1 MSCDKNSAPKVATP
15 EPAGGMLSFQ
25 IKLASDPRLL
35 SVVRSTISE
44 LAAVWGFD
52 ERQCRDITL
61 AVDEALSNV
70 MRHAY
75 GSQSDR
81 EIELIC
87 QARSD
92 GLEFD
97 FLDRGEPADLSRVC
111 AQPLDEVAL
120 AGRGTHLIRLIMD
133 EVRYERVGE
142 GNRLCLRKYLTGARK
157 ADAAP
162 TECEGR
168 TE

>member
-1 MSCDKNSAPKVATP
+1 MSSDKTSPPDQSLP
-15 EPAGGMLSFQ
+15 EPAGGLLKFQ

-35 SVVRSTISE
+35 SVVRSTIAE
-44 LAAVWGFD
+44 LAAVWGFND
-52 ERQCRDITL
+52 RQCRDITL

-75 GSQSDR
+75 KNQCGL

-87 QARSD
+87 EAHSD

-97 FLDRGEPADLSRVC
+97 FLDRGEPADLSRLC

-133 EVRYERVGE
+133 EVRYERVPG
-142 GNRLCLRKYLTGARK
+142 GNKLCLKKYLPGARG
-157 ADAAP
+157 AV
-162 TECEGR
+162 
-168 TE
+168 